1 MSIEFFDCEEVY
13 MYTAERQR
21 EQPYLGQVVGPLIEQ
36 WYLLHH
42 RMVRVV
48 TNHRVVADYVQ
59 HFLFYA
65 ELMAEYVY
73 GRPLD
78 LPVNIPEDLLW
89 QAGQRLYYPVALTCY
104 LFEPRPDEAFPP
116 APAQAKPD
124 DLEWIEIGGI
134 NGPMRARW
142 KEDWLRFREFQAFPG
157 VCSRICSVLHKKDFH
172 ATIFIQDV
180 AQCQPWFLTRFV
192 FYMVI
197 GAMFGYSGYEI
208 IHAGAVALNDNGVL
222 IVGSPASGKSTL
234 ILSCLESGMS
244 LLADD
249 VLFLAKDDG
258 LVRVYAFPEDIGVRR
273 GTTEMLAQS
282 EYIQTLPSDARQKR
296 PVDVQRYFG
305 QQVASSCPVRV
316 MLFLHAEQRV
326 PEFRAEALTRAQAVH
341 WLMQEYIS
349 QQQAQDGEADYMFD
363 IFGDLATQAPSY
375 RLWLMPDPQE
385 NAERVRQ
392 LMLRH
397 SHILP

>member
-1 MSIEFFDCEEVY
+1 

-21 EQPYLGQVVGPLIEQ
+21 EQPYLDQVTGPLIEQ

-48 TNHRVVADYVQ
+48 TNHRAVAGYVQ
-59 HFLFYA
+59 QFLFYA

-73 GRPLD
+73 MRPAD

-104 LFEPRPDEAFPP
+104 LFEPRPDETFPP

-124 DLEWIEIGGI
+124 DIEWAEIDGI

-172 ATIFIQDV
+172 STIFIQDV
-180 AQCQPWFLTRFV
+180 AQCQHWFLTRFV

-208 IHAGAVALNDNGVL
+208 IHAGAIALHDNGAL
-222 IVGSPASGKSTL
+222 IVGSPGSGKSTL

-258 LVRVYAFPEDIGVRR
+258 LVRVYAFPEDIGVRK
-273 GTTEMLAQS
+273 GTTEMLAQAQ
-282 EYIQTLPSDARQKR
+282 YIQTLPSDARQKR

-305 QQVASSCPVRV
+305 KQVASSCPVRV
-316 MLFLHAEQRV
+316 LLFLHAEQRAN
-326 PEFRAEALTRAQAVH
+326 EFRAEPLTRAQAVH

-363 IFGDLATQAPSY
+363 IFGDMATQAPAF
-375 RLWLMPDPQE
+375 RLWLTSDPQE
-385 NAERVRQ
+385 NAKQVRQ
-392 LMLRH
+392 LIQKASERDEGDRRTH
-397 SHILP
+397 HPVV

>member
-1 MSIEFFDCEEVY
+1 LIAEEVR

-21 EQPYLGQVVGPLIEQ
+21 EQPYLDQVAGPLIEQ

-48 TNHRVVADYVQ
+48 TNHRVVADSVQ
-59 HFLFYA
+59 HFLYYA

-73 GRPLD
+73 ERPAD

-134 NGPMRARW
+134 DGPMRARW

-208 IHAGAVALNDNGVL
+208 IHAGAVALHDNGTL
-222 IVGSPASGKSTL
+222 IVGSPGSGKSTL

-282 EYIQTLPSDARQKR
+282 EYIQSLPSDVRQKR

-305 QQVASSCPVRV
+305 QQVVSSCPVRV
-316 MLFLHAEQRV
+316 MLFLHAEQRA
-326 PEFRAEALTRAQAVH
+326 PEFRAEPLTRAQAVH

-375 RLWLMPDPQE
+375 RLWLTPNLADNVEQ
-385 NAERVRQ
+385 VRQ
-392 LMLRH
+392 VLQQHM
-397 SHILP
+397 

>member
-1 MSIEFFDCEEVY
+1 

-21 EQPYLGQVVGPLIEQ
+21 EQPYLDQVAGPLIEQ

-48 TNHRVVADYVQ
+48 TNHRRVADYVR
-59 HFLFYA
+59 HFLYYA
-65 ELMAEYVY
+65 ELMAEYMY
-73 GRPLD
+73 ERPAD
-78 LPVNIPEDLLW
+78 LPVNIPEDVLW

-124 DLEWIEIGGI
+124 DLEWIEISGVD
-134 NGPMRARW
+134 GPMGARW
-142 KEDWLRFREFQAFPG
+142 KEGWLRFREFRAFPG
-157 VCSRICSVLHKKDFH
+157 VCSRVCSALHKKDFH

-197 GAMFGYSGYEI
+197 GAMFGYSGYDI
-208 IHAGAVALNDNGVL
+208 IHAGAVALNDDGVL

-234 ILSCLESGMS
+234 ILSCLESGMF

-258 LVRVYAFPEDIGVRR
+258 LVRVYAFPEDIGVRK
-273 GTTEMLAQS
+273 GSTEMLEQS
-282 EYIQTLPSDARQKR
+282 EYIQTLPGDVRQKR

-305 QQVASSCPVRV
+305 KQVVSSSPVRV
-316 MLFLHAEQRV
+316 MLFLHAEQRAN
-326 PEFRAEALTRAQAVH
+326 EFRAEPLTRAQAVH
-341 WLMQEYIS
+341 WLMQEYSS
-349 QQQAQDGEADYMFD
+349 QQQVQGGEADCMFD
-363 IFGDLATQAPSY
+363 IFRDMVRQAPSY
-375 RLWLMPDPQE
+375 RLWLTPNLAD
-385 NAERVRQ
+385 NAEQVRQ
-392 LMLRH
+392 LLQQYV
-397 SHILP
+397 

>member
-1 MSIEFFDCEEVY
+1 

-21 EQPYLGQVVGPLIEQ
+21 AQPYLDQVVGPLIEQ

-48 TNHRVVADYVQ
+48 TNHRIVADAVRR
-59 HFLFYA
+59 FLYYA
-65 ELMAEYVY
+65 ELMAEYTY
-73 GRPLD
+73 EQPTD
-78 LPVNIPEDLLW
+78 LPVNIPEELLW

-124 DLEWIEIGGI
+124 GIEWVEIGGI
-134 NGPMRARW
+134 DGPLRARW
-142 KEDWLRFREFQAFPG
+142 KEDWLRFREFQAYEG
-157 VCSRICSVLHKKDFH
+157 VCSRICSALHKKDFY

-180 AQCQPWFLTRFV
+180 AQCQPWFLMRFV

-208 IHAGAVALNDNGVL
+208 IHAGAVALRDSGAL

-234 ILSCLESGMS
+234 ILSCLEDGMS

-258 LVRVYAFPEDIGVRR
+258 LVRVYAFPEDIGVRK
-273 GTTEMLAQS
+273 GTIQILAQA
-282 EYIQTLPSDARQKR
+282 EYMQELPIDERQKR
-296 PVDVQRYFG
+296 PVNVQRYFG
-305 QQVASSCPVRV
+305 QQIISSSPVRI
-316 MLFLHAEQRV
+316 MLFLHAEQRAS
-326 PEFRAEALTRAQAVH
+326 EFRAEPLTRTQAVH

-349 QQQAQDGEADYMFD
+349 QQQAQEGEADYMFD
-363 IFGDLATQAPSY
+363 IFGDMAAQAPAY
-375 RLWLMPDPQE
+375 RLWLTPDSRE
-385 NAERVRQ
+385 NAAQVRR
-392 LMLRH
+392 LFSRN
-397 SHILP
+397 

>member
-1 MSIEFFDCEEVY
+1 

-21 EQPYLGQVVGPLIEQ
+21 AQPYLDQVAGPLIEQ

-48 TNHRVVADYVQ
+48 TNHRAVAEYVR
-59 HFLFYA
+59 HFLYYA
-65 ELMAEYVY
+65 ELMAEYIY
-73 GRPLD
+73 AQPAD

-89 QAGQRLYYPVALTCY
+89 QAGERLYYPVALTCY

-124 DLEWIEIGGI
+124 GIEWVEISGVD
-134 NGPMRARW
+134 GPMRGRW
-142 KEDWLRFREFQAFPG
+142 KEDLLRFREFSAYPG

-208 IHAGAVALNDNGVL
+208 IHAGAIALDGNGAL

-234 ILSCLESGMS
+234 ILACLESGLS

-258 LVRVYAFPEDIGVRR
+258 LVRVYAFPEDIGVRK
-273 GTTEMLAQS
+273 GTTEMLAQAH
-282 EYIQTLPSDARQKR
+282 YIQELPIDERQKR
-296 PVDVQRYFG
+296 PVDVQRYFAG
-305 QQVASSCPVRV
+305 QVVSSCPVRV
-316 MLFLHAEQRV
+316 MLFLHREQRTS
-326 PEFRAEALTRAQAVH
+326 EFRAEPLSRKQAVH

-349 QQQAQDGEADYMFD
+349 QQQAQEGEADYMFD
-363 IFGDLATQAPSY
+363 IFGDMAAQAPAY
-375 RLWLMPDPQE
+375 RLWLTPDPWE
-385 NAERVRQ
+385 NAEQVRQ
-392 LMLRH
+392 LLQQQV
-397 SHILP
+397 

>member
-1 MSIEFFDCEEVY
+1 LIAEEVR

-21 EQPYLGQVVGPLIEQ
+21 EQPYLDQVVGPLIEQ

-73 GRPLD
+73 ERPAD

-124 DLEWIEIGGI
+124 DLEWIEIGGLD
-134 NGPMRARW
+134 GLMRARW
-142 KEDWLRFREFQAFPG
+142 KEDLLRFREFQAFPG

-208 IHAGAVALNDNGVL
+208 IHAGAVALHDDGVL
-222 IVGSPASGKSTL
+222 LVGSPGSGKSTL

-258 LVRVYAFPEDIGVRR
+258 LVRVYAFPEDIGVRK
-273 GTTEMLAQS
+273 GTTKMLAQA
-282 EYIQTLPSDARQKR
+282 EYIQTLPSDMRQKR

-305 QQVASSCPVRV
+305 QQVVSSCPVRV
-316 MLFLHAEQRV
+316 ILFLHAEQRA
-326 PEFRAEALTRAQAVH
+326 PEFRAESLTRAQAVH
-341 WLMQEYIS
+341 LLMQEYIS
-349 QQQAQDGEADYMFD
+349 QQQAQEGEADYMFD

-375 RLWLMPDPQE
+375 RLWLTPDPRE

-392 LMLRH
+392 LMLQH

>member
-1 MSIEFFDCEEVY
+1 

-21 EQPYLGQVVGPLIEQ
+21 EQPYLDQVAGPLIEQ

-48 TNHRVVADYVQ
+48 TNHRAVAGYVQ

-73 GRPLD
+73 ERPAD

-124 DLEWIEIGGI
+124 DIEWVEIGGI
-134 NGPMRARW
+134 DGPMRARW

-157 VCSRICSVLHKKDFH
+157 VSSRICSVLHKKDFH
-172 ATIFIQDV
+172 ATIFIEDV

-208 IHAGAVALNDNGVL
+208 IHAGAIALHDNGAL
-222 IVGSPASGKSTL
+222 IVGSPGSGKSTL

-258 LVRVYAFPEDIGVRR
+258 LVRVYAFPEDIGVRE
-273 GTTEMLAQS
+273 GTTEMLAQAQ
-282 EYIQTLPSDARQKR
+282 YIQTLPSDARQKR
-296 PVDVQRYFG
+296 PVDVQHYFG
-305 QQVASSCPVRV
+305 QQVMSSCPVRV
-316 MLFLHAEQRV
+316 MLFLHAEQRTN
-326 PEFRAEALTRAQAVH
+326 EFRAEPLTRAQAVH

-363 IFGDLATQAPSY
+363 IFGDMAAQAPSY
-375 RLWLMPDPQE
+375 RLWLTPNSQE
-385 NAERVRQ
+385 NARQVRQ
-392 LMLRH
+392 LLLRH

>member
-1 MSIEFFDCEEVY
+1 LIAEEVR

-21 EQPYLGQVVGPLIEQ
+21 EQPYLDQVAGPLIEQ

-48 TNHRVVADYVQ
+48 TNHRVVAEYVQ
-59 HFLFYA
+59 HFLYYA

-73 GRPLD
+73 ERPAD

-89 QAGQRLYYPVALTCY
+89 QAGQRLYYPIALTCY

-134 NGPMRARW
+134 DGPMRARW

-208 IHAGAVALNDNGVL
+208 IHAGAVALHDNGTL
-222 IVGSPASGKSTL
+222 IVGSPGSGKSTL

-282 EYIQTLPSDARQKR
+282 EYIQSLPSDVRQKR

-305 QQVASSCPVRV
+305 QQVVSSCPVRV
-316 MLFLHAEQRV
+316 MLFLHAEQRA
-326 PEFRAEALTRAQAVH
+326 PEFRAELLTRAQAVH

-375 RLWLMPDPQE
+375 RLWLTPNLANNVEQ
-385 NAERVRQ
+385 VRQ
-392 LMLRH
+392 VLQQHM
-397 SHILP
+397 

>member
-1 MSIEFFDCEEVY
+1 

-21 EQPYLGQVVGPLIEQ
+21 ALPYLERVAGPLIEQ

-48 TNHRVVADYVQ
+48 TNHAAVAGAVR
-59 HFLFYA
+59 HFLYYA
-65 ELMAEYVY
+65 ELMAENVY
-73 GRPLD
+73 ERPAD
-78 LPVNIPEDLLW
+78 LPVNIPEELLW
-89 QAGQRLYYPVALTCY
+89 QAGSRLYYPVALTCY
-104 LFEPRPDEAFPP
+104 LFEPRTDEPFPP

-124 DLEWIEIGGI
+124 GIAWVEIGGLA
-134 NGPMRARW
+134 GPLRARW
-142 KEDWLRFREFQAFPG
+142 KEDWLRFREFQAWPG

-180 AQCQPWFLTRFV
+180 VQCQPWFLMRYV

-208 IHAGAVALNDNGVL
+208 IHAGAIALQEQGVL

-234 ILSCLESGMS
+234 ILSCLETGMS

-258 LVRVYAFPEDIGVRR
+258 LVRAYAFPEDIGVRK
-273 GTTEMLAQS
+273 GTIQLLAQA
-282 EYIQTLPSDARQKR
+282 EYMQALPIDERQKR

-305 QQVASSCPVRV
+305 RQIVTSCPVRL
-316 MLFLHAEQRV
+316 MLFLHAEQRA
-326 PEFRAEALTRAQAVH
+326 PEFRAEPLSRAQAVH
-341 WLMQEYIS
+341 WLMREFIS
-349 QQQAQDGEADYMFD
+349 QQQAQEGEADDMFD
-363 IFGDLATQAPSY
+363 MFGDIAAQAPSY
-375 RLWLMPDPQE
+375 RLWLTPNSRQ
-385 NAERVRQ
+385 NAERVRE
-392 LMLRH
+392 LLH
-397 SHILP
+397 SYILP

>member
-1 MSIEFFDCEEVY
+1 MF
-13 MYTAERQR
+13 TAERQR
-21 EQPYLGQVVGPLIEQ
+21 EQPYLDQVAGPLIEQ

-48 TNHRVVADYVQ
+48 TNHRAVADDVR
-59 HFLFYA
+59 HFLYYA

-73 GRPLD
+73 ERPAD

-124 DLEWIEIGGI
+124 DIEWLEISGVD
-134 NGPMRARW
+134 GPTRARW
-142 KEDWLRFREFQAFPG
+142 KEDVLRFREFQAFPG
-157 VCSRICSVLHKKDFH
+157 VCSRICSVLHKTDFH

-208 IHAGAVALNDNGVL
+208 IHAGAVALHDNGVL

-234 ILSCLESGMS
+234 ILSCLETGMF

-249 VLFLAKDDG
+249 VLLMAKDDG

-273 GTTEMLAQS
+273 GTTRMLAQA
-282 EYIQTLPSDARQKR
+282 EYMQALPGDVRQKR
-296 PVDVQRYFG
+296 PVDVQRYFR

-316 MLFLHAEQRV
+316 MLFLHKEQRV
-326 PEFRAEALTRAQAVH
+326 PEFRAEPLTRAQAVH

-349 QQQAQDGEADYMFD
+349 QQQAQGGEVDYMFD
-363 IFGDLATQAPSY
+363 IFGDVATQAPAY
-375 RLWLMPDPQE
+375 RLWLTPDPRE

-392 LMLRH
+392 LLH

>member
-1 MSIEFFDCEEVY
+1 
-13 MYTAERQR
+13 MYTAESQR
-21 EQPYLGQVVGPLIEQ
+21 AQPYLEQVAGPLIEQ

-48 TNHRVVADYVQ
+48 TNHRTVADYVR
-59 HFLFYA
+59 HFLYYA
-65 ELMAEYVY
+65 ELMAEYLY
-73 GRPLD
+73 ERPAD

-104 LFEPRPDEAFPP
+104 LFETRRDEAFPP

-124 DLEWIEIGGI
+124 DIAWIEISGL

-142 KEDWLRFREFQAFPG
+142 KQDWLRFREFQAFPG
-157 VCSRICSVLHKKDFH
+157 VCSRICSVMHKKDFH

-180 AQCQPWFLTRFV
+180 AQCQPWYLTRFV

-208 IHAGAVALNDNGVL
+208 IHAGALALDDAGVL
-222 IVGSPASGKSTL
+222 IVGAPASGKSTL
-234 ILSCLESGMS
+234 ILSCLEAGMYH
-244 LLADD
+244 LADD

-258 LVRVYAFPEDIGVRR
+258 LVRVYSFPEDIGVRK
-273 GTTEMLAQS
+273 GTTEMLAQA
-282 EYIQTLPSDARQKR
+282 EFIQTLPSDVREKR

-305 QQVASSCPVRV
+305 GQVVSSRPVRV
-316 MLFLHAEQRV
+316 MLFLRKEQRAS
-326 PEFRAEALTRAQAVH
+326 EFRAEPLARAQAVH

-349 QQQAQDGEADYMFD
+349 QQQAQEGEADYMFD
-363 IFGDLATQAPSY
+363 IFGDMAAQAPSY
-375 RLWLMPDPQE
+375 RLWLTPDPQE
-385 NAERVRQ
+385 NAERVRLLLQQ
-392 LMLRH
+392 LVPARAEH
-397 SHILP
+397 G

>member
-1 MSIEFFDCEEVY
+1 

-21 EQPYLGQVVGPLIEQ
+21 AQPYLDQVAGPLIEQ

-48 TNHRVVADYVQ
+48 TNRRALADYVR
-59 HFLFYA
+59 HFLYYA
-65 ELMAEYVY
+65 ELMAEYIY
-73 GRPLD
+73 DQPAD

-124 DLEWIEIGGI
+124 GIGWVDIGGI
-134 NGPMRARW
+134 DGPLRARW
-142 KEDWLRFREFQAFPG
+142 KEDWLRFREFQPWPG

-180 AQCQPWFLTRFV
+180 AQCQPWFLMRFV

-208 IHAGAVALNDNGVL
+208 IHAGAIALHDNGVL

-234 ILSCLESGMS
+234 ILSCLEIGMS

-258 LVRVYAFPEDIGVRR
+258 LVRVYSFPEDIGVRK
-273 GTTEMLAQS
+273 GTVQMLAQTK
-282 EYIQTLPSDARQKR
+282 YMQDLPIDERQKR
-296 PVDVQRYFG
+296 AVDVQRHFRG
-305 QQVASSCPVRV
+305 QIISSCPVCA
-316 MLFLHAEQRV
+316 MLFIHAEQRAD
-326 PEFRAEALTRAQAVH
+326 EFRTEPLTRAQAVH

-349 QQQAQDGEADYMFD
+349 QQQAQEGEADYMFD
-363 IFGDLATQAPSY
+363 IFGDMAAQAPSY
-375 RLWLMPDPQE
+375 RLWLSPDSRA
-385 NAERVRQ
+385 NAEQVRQ
-392 LMLRH
+392 LLSRD
-397 SHILP
+397 

>member
-1 MSIEFFDCEEVY
+1 MRFFDLIAEGVS
-13 MYTAERQR
+13 MYTAECQR
-21 EQPYLGQVVGPLIEQ
+21 AQPYLDQVADPLIEQ

-48 TNHRVVADYVQ
+48 TNHRGLADSVR
-59 HFLFYA
+59 HFLYYA
-65 ELMAEYVY
+65 ELMAEYRY
-73 GRPLD
+73 ERPAD

-124 DLEWIEIGGI
+124 GIGWVEIGGVD
-134 NGPMRARW
+134 GPLRARW
-142 KEDWLRFREFQAFPG
+142 KEDLLRFREFQAYEG
-157 VCSRICSVLHKKDFH
+157 VCSRVCSVLHKKDFH
-172 ATIFIQDV
+172 ATIFVQNV
-180 AQCQPWFLTRFV
+180 AECQPWFLMRHV

-208 IHAGAVALNDNGVL
+208 IHAGAVALHDNGAL

-234 ILSCLESGMS
+234 ILSCLELGMS

-258 LVRVYAFPEDIGVRR
+258 LVKAYAFPEDIGVRK
-273 GTTEMLAQS
+273 GTIQLLAQAK
-282 EYIQTLPSDARQKR
+282 YMQDLPVDERQKR

-305 QQVASSCPVRV
+305 GQITPSCPVRV
-316 MLFLHAEQRV
+316 MLFLHAEQRASA
-326 PEFRAEALTRAQAVH
+326 FRAEPLTRAQAVH

-349 QQQAQDGEADYMFD
+349 QQQAQEGDVDYMFE
-363 IFGDLATQAPSY
+363 IFGDMAVQAPGY
-375 RLWLMPDPQE
+375 RLWLTPDSRANGEQ
-385 NAERVRQ
+385 VRKLLQ
-392 LMLRH
+392 H
-397 SHILP
+397 N

>member
-1 MSIEFFDCEEVY
+1 

-21 EQPYLGQVVGPLIEQ
+21 EQPYLDQVAGPLIEQ
-36 WYLLHH
+36 WYLLQH
-42 RMVRVV
+42 RLVRVV
-48 TNHRVVADYVQ
+48 TNHRAVAGYVQ

-73 GRPLD
+73 ERPAD

-124 DLEWIEIGGI
+124 DIEWVEIGGI
-134 NGPMRARW
+134 DGPMRARW
-142 KEDWLRFREFQAFPG
+142 KEDLLRFREFQAFPS
-157 VCSRICSVLHKKDFH
+157 VCSRICSALHKKDFH

-208 IHAGAVALNDNGVL
+208 IHAGTIALHDDGAL
-222 IVGSPASGKSTL
+222 IVGSPGSGKSTL

-258 LVRVYAFPEDIGVRR
+258 LVRVYAFPEDIGVRK
-273 GTTEMLAQS
+273 GTTEMLAQAQ
-282 EYIQTLPSDARQKR
+282 YIQTLPSDARQKR
-296 PVDVQRYFG
+296 PVDVQHYFG
-305 QQVASSCPVRV
+305 RQVMSSCPVRV
-316 MLFLHAEQRV
+316 MLFLHAEQRTN
-326 PEFRAEALTRAQAVH
+326 EFRAESLTRAQAVH

-349 QQQAQDGEADYMFD
+349 QQQAQEGEADYMFD
-363 IFGDLATQAPSY
+363 IFGDMAAQAPSY
-375 RLWLMPDPQE
+375 RLWLTPNSQE
-385 NAERVRQ
+385 NARQVRQ
-392 LMLRH
+392 LLLRH